1 MTSERTPLS
10 DEQQERR
17 RAFFRTHWTEGV
29 ALNRTLGVRVVRWD
43 PDGVALELPYS
54 DAFSAHDG
62 VLHGGAV
69 AALVDTAGAG
79 AVMAGHDFDKGSR
92 LTTISLSINY
102 LAGATAPAVVAE
114 ARCTRR
120 GRTTHYSEIGV
131 RTTDGKL
138 VAQGI
143 GAYSI
148 VGERTGLPSP

>member
-1 MTSERTPLS
+1 MTGEPSLT

-17 RAFFRTHWTEGV
+17 RAFFRRHWTEGV
-29 ALNRTLGVRVVRWD
+29 AFNRTLGVRVLRWD
-43 PDGVALELPYS
+43 PDGVELELPYS
-54 DAFSAHDG
+54 DDYSAHDG

-92 LTTISLSINY
+92 LTTISLSINF
-102 LAGATAPAVVAE
+102 LSGATGPSIVAE

-120 GRTTHYSEIGV
+120 GRTTHYAEVVVS
-131 RTTDGKL
+131 TADGRR

-143 GAYSI
+143 AAYSV
-148 VGERTGLPSP
+148 VGERPGLPDP

>member
-1 MTSERTPLS
+1 MTSDQTRLT
-10 DEQQERR
+10 DEQQARR
-17 RAFFRTHWTEGV
+17 RAFFRRHWTDGV
-29 ALNRTLGVRVVRWD
+29 AFNRTLGVRVLRWE
-43 PDGVALELPYS
+43 PDGVELELPYS
-54 DAFSAHDG
+54 DASSAHDG

-102 LAGATAPAVVAE
+102 LSGATAPAVVAH

-120 GRTTHYSEIGV
+120 GRTTHYAQIDV
-131 RTTDGKL
+131 VAADGRL

-148 VGERTGLPSP
+148 VGERPNLPD